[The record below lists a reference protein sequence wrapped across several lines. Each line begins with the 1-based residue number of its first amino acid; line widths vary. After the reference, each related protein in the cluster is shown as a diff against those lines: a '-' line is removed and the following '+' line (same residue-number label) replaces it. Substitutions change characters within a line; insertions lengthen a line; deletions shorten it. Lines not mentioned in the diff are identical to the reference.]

1 MRSKWLGA
9 RASALALIAAV
20 AALVMPGA
28 AMAAKPT
35 ATTGGAAN
43 VTFQSARVNGSV
55 DANSEATNYYFQYG
69 TSRAYGTET
78 AMTPA
83 GARANPVRVSVDL
96 GGLAPATRYHYR
108 IVARNGSGTALG
120 GDRAFTTRRQPL
132 GVSLAASP
140 NPIKVGVGT
149 TLAGTLSGTGNA
161 NRKVVLQSN
170 PWPYTQ
176 GFRPAAN
183 EQVTNAQGGF
193 SFPQLSVPFNTQ
205 YRVQMPERPQVVSP
219 IVTVQVKQHIS
230 TTVSKHRVRRGRRIR
245 FSGRVSPARV
255 GASIAFQKKRGGT
268 WVTVGGTIVHTGGRY
283 ARRVR
288 IRRGG
293 TFRVWTGV
301 ADQQYTSTAGRSV
314 HLRTFR

>member
-1 MRSKWLGA
+1 MRSKGLGA
-9 RASALALIAAV
+9 RASALVLGAVV
-20 AALVMPGA
+20 AALTMPGA
-28 AMAAKPT
+28 ALAARPT

-55 DANSEATNYYFQYG
+55 DANNEATNYYFQYG
-69 TSRAYGTET
+69 TTRAYGTET
-78 AMTPA
+78 AMTPVGSS
-83 GARANPVRVSVDL
+83 GAPVRVSTDL

-108 IVARNGSGTALG
+108 IVARNGSGVALG
-120 GDRAFTTRRQPL
+120 GDRTFTTRRQPL
-132 GVSLAASP
+132 GVSLAATP
-140 NPIKVGVGT
+140 NPIKVGDGT

-161 NRKVVLQSN
+161 NRRVVLQSN

-176 GFRPAAN
+176 GFRDAAN
-183 EQVTNAQGGF
+183 PQVTNAQGGF
-193 SFPQLSVPFNTQ
+193 SFPLLSVPFNTQ

-219 IVTVQVKQHIS
+219 IVTVGVRQHIS
-230 TTVSKHRVRRGRRIR
+230 TKVSKHRVRRGRRIR

-255 GASIAFQKKRGGT
+255 GAQIAFQKKRGST

-283 ARRVR
+283 ARRVK

-301 ADQQYTSTAGRSV
+301 LDQQYTSTAGRSV
-314 HLRTFR
+314 RIRTFR

>member
-1 MRSKWLGA
+1 MRFKGLGA
-9 RASALALIAAV
+9 LGLSAIAIGLLPGVAL
-20 AALVMPGA
+20 
-28 AMAAKPT
+28 AAKPG

-55 DANSEATNYYFQYG
+55 DPNGEATNYYFQYG
-69 TSRAYGTET
+69 TTAVLGTET

-83 GARANPVRVSVDL
+83 GGGANPVRVSVDI
-96 GGLAPATRYHYR
+96 GGLSPTTRYFYR
-108 IVARNGSGTALG
+108 IVSQNASGTTAG
-120 GDRAFTTRRQPL
+120 QIRSFTTRRQPL
-132 GVSLAASP
+132 GVTLGASP
-140 NPIKVGVGT
+140 NPIRPGTGT

-161 NRKVVLQSN
+161 GRRIVLQSN

-176 GFRPAAN
+176 GFQNASN

-193 SFPQLSVPFNTQ
+193 SFPVLSVPFNTQ

-219 IVTVQVKQHIS
+219 IVTVGVKFSVS
-230 TTVSKHRVRRGRRIR
+230 TKVNKHRVRRGGRIR
-245 FSGRVSPARV
+245 FSGTVRPARP
-255 GASIAFQKKRGGT
+255 GAQIAFQKRRNGT
-268 WVTVGGTIVHTGGRY
+268 WITIGGTIVRSGGRY
-283 ARRVR
+283 AKRVK

-301 ADQQYTSTAGRSV
+301 VDQQYANSSGRSV